1 MTKRIGEVQE
11 VQIVLPNGFIG
22 EFVQVRVKLDVTN
35 NLTRFVGFTKS
46 GETEFYQ
53 VKFEKLP
60 VFCYMCGLLATGVRN
75 VAQGNTRK
83 KIWSG
88 VPSSLHQ
95 REDGVGVIETREEA
109 LAVVQIGMEVH
120 LMVMKEMMLA
130 AKEEGQVADV
140 ATARVILLHVMD
152 IITMLNMG

>member
-1 MTKRIGEVQE
+1 
-11 VQIVLPNGFIG
+11 
-22 EFVQVRVKLDVTN
+22 
-35 NLTRFVGFTKS
+35 
-46 GETEFYQ
+46 
-53 VKFEKLP
+53 
-60 VFCYMCGLLATGVRN
+60 MCGIPATGVRN
-75 VAQGNTRK
+75 AAQGNTQE
-83 KIWSG
+83 KIWSR

-95 REDGVGVIETREEA
+95 REDGVGVTETQAKA
-109 LAVVQIGMEVH
+109 LVVVQIGMEVH